1 METLGD
7 MKLYTFEEVKDELL
21 GKVGTP
27 RRDEHERKVQEAVN
41 AYHIGEAIKA
51 ERIKNNLTQEQ
62 LGERVGVQRAQ
73 ISRLEKGNNI
83 TLPTMRRVFRALG
96 IKTATLDLGSAGRLA
111 LW

>member
-1 METLGD
+1 
-7 MKLYTFEEVKDELL
+7 MKQFTFEEVLDKHI
-21 GKVGTP
+21 GKIGTP
-27 RRDEHERKVQEAVN
+27 ERDKFESDVDEAVK

-51 ERIKNNLTQEQ
+51 ERIKKNLTQQQ

-96 IKTATLDLGSAGRLA
+96 VKTATLDLGSAGRLA